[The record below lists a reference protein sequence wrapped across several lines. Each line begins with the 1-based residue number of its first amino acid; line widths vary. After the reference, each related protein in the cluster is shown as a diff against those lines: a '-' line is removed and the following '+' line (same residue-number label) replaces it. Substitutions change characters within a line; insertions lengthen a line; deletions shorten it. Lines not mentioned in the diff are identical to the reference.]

1 MATAIVPVLTLIAPL
16 ILPAISFVEG
26 LLGKGTGVQKMTAV
40 VDILTGAITGVA
52 NKGLIASVGT
62 GVVDPGLP
70 KMIQDAVQKVFDQTK
85 IVGVPG
91 SGSGAVPVVTG
102 GVSQMVTL
110 TIGKVIVTFPVSG

>member
-1 MATAIVPVLTLIAPL
+1 MAAAIVPVLALIAPL
-16 ILPAISFVEG
+16 ILPAITVVEG
-26 LLGKGTGVQKMTAV
+26 LLGKGTGAQKMTAV
-40 VDILTGAITGVA
+40 VDILTGTITGVA

-85 IVGVPG
+85 IVSVPG
-91 SGSGAVPVVTG
+91 SGSVAVPVVTG